1 MSLTLYITDDA
12 PGGAE
17 EKVDLNGV
25 DADVIDYI
33 PYSPRVNDQDTAVIG
48 QDGADQAAADLG
60 NVWEPAEVWFKGN
73 YDAAEA
79 TARRL
84 TRLFHRARQH
94 SLDGVGQPIR
104 VYFRAN
110 SGKPLARAKLMM
122 GRVFI
127 NERTFTHDH
136 GQSSKNPRVRGRV
149 IFKRDPVWELERT
162 AVPLSNRNGSN
173 NTSGLGIATH
183 HDGSNDN
190 FVDIAAASVVGGW
203 PAAAEVEIYNTFD
216 SSNRTNRIYLAHNWR
231 SSPAAF
237 SHILQGQAAAGGTS
251 ESSASASG
259 GAYRRREWSGTA
271 ETNLFEW
278 TLPMALLNAA
288 QGNYFRI
295 MAWLLSNSSATDL
308 EIQWRV
314 RIASLTSL
322 FETDWVP
329 LATGRRLIESLSVQL
344 PPRTVGAAVDHYPLS
359 LALYG
364 RRLGGASTT
373 INLDFVQLSPLDSWR
388 AYRSTAFQLAH
399 NARLVDDGIEGHLYT
414 IGWSGAANG
423 RLPNYVAGGEAVQLF
438 PGRDQRLYFLM
449 SGNTSDSIDRTAQV
463 RVWYRPRTI
472 TL

>member
-1 MSLTLYITDDA
+1 MSFTLYITDDA

-17 EKVDLNGV
+17 EKVELNGV
-25 DADVIDYI
+25 DADVIEYI

-60 NVWEPAEVWFKGN
+60 NVWEPAEVWFKGD

-79 TARRL
+79 TGRKL
-84 TRLFHRARQH
+84 TRLFHRARQYAA
-94 SLDGVGQPIR
+94 DGVGRPIR

-110 SGKPLARAKLMM
+110 NSKPLARAKLMM

-149 IFKRDPVWELERT
+149 ILKRDPVWELPRT
-162 AVPLSNRNGSN
+162 AVPLTNRYGSN
-173 NTSGLGIATH
+173 NTSGLRVDAH
-183 HDGSNDN
+183 HDGTHDN
-190 FVDIAAASVVGGW
+190 FVAIAAADLIGGW
-203 PAAAEVEIYNTFD
+203 PATAEVEIKNTHNNA
-216 SSNRTNRIYLAHNWR
+216 NRTNRVYLAHNWR
-231 SSPAAF
+231 SSPGSF
-237 SHILQGQAAAGGTS
+237 DHILQGQDATGGTS
-251 ESSASASG
+251 ESSAAASG
-259 GAYRRREWSGTA
+259 GAYRQRVWSGTA

-278 TLPMALLNAA
+278 DLPTALLNAA
-288 QGNYFRI
+288 QGNYFRL
-295 MAWLLSNSSATDL
+295 MTWLHTTNSATDL

-314 RIASLTSL
+314 RVASLTSL

-344 PPRTVGAAVDHYPLS
+344 PPRTVGAAAEHYPLS

-373 INLDFVQLSPLDSWR
+373 VNLDFVQLSPLDSWR
-388 AYRSTAFQLAH
+388 AFRSTGFQMAH
-399 NARLVDDGIEGHLYT
+399 NVSLVDDGPAGHLYT
-414 IGWSGAANG
+414 VGWSGTPNG
-423 RLPNYVAGGEAVQLF
+423 RLPNYVAGGEPLQLF

-449 SGNTSDSIDRTAQV
+449 SGTTSDTLDKTAEV
-463 RVWYRPRTI
+463 KLWYRPRTI
-472 TL
+472 SL